1 MFILAF
7 YHKSQLP
14 QLMDSGKKYSFL
26 FTHYRSTCT
35 TVTLNAA
42 APAAFHPPKTI
53 HRNFL
58 FCSFNYFL
66 FLFFY

>member
-14 QLMDSGKKYSFL
+14 QLMDLGKKYSFL

-42 APAAFHPPKTI
+42 AFIPQKQFI
-53 HRNFL
+53 VI
-58 FCSFNYFL
+58 FCSVHSIIFFSFFFL
-66 FLFFY
+66 Y